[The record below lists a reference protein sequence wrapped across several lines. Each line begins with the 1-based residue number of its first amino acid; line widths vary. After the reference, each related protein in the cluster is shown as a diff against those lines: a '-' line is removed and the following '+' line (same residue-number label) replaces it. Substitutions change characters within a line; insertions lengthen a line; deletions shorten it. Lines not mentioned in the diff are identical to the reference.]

1 MKTELYEKFVS
12 IMLHNPNTTFL
23 VIFVLANQAAL
34 LHICSIFQVNISLRV
49 TLLAEGTTNTWWVL
63 LHSDRNSRYQLIK
76 KQRHYERIRLDRP
89 FTQRLN
95 RTGRVGLMM
104 HLLSAIGNIYSNFSE
119 TFQLFFEQPSYERL
133 QGEDH
138 IYCQKYLLEMRSYHS
153 NIHLK
158 SGPKNLNFLL
168 AKIISKRY
176 TVDCSYNR
184 PCTFPHS
191 YAALSSIKTKFTIL
205 NRPYHLDSYSN

>member
-63 LHSDRNSRYQLIK
+63 LHSNRNSRYQLIK

-104 HLLSAIGNIYSNFSE
+104 HLLSAIGNINISALFWTALKWKITRRGPHLLSE
-119 TFQLFFEQPSYERL
+119 IPF
-133 QGEDH
+133 G
-138 IYCQKYLLEMRSYHS
+138 
-153 NIHLK
+153 NA
-158 SGPKNLNFLL
+158 FL
-168 AKIISKRY
+168 
-176 TVDCSYNR
+176 
-184 PCTFPHS
+184 P
-191 YAALSSIKTKFTIL
+191 
-205 NRPYHLDSYSN
+205 